1 MERTRNPRVIF
12 KGHASQRGQQRGV
25 KTLSAFLAAIYGEP
39 VRAAGRT
46 VRRTVTNKV
55 AEKLAKLGWSSHAVS
70 QAKGTAVITAEDGP
84 NQRVIITVLPNEGRS
99 KRYRKPKYGLR
110 KPTTNMET
118 KLVPS

>member
-12 KGHASQRGQQRGV
+12 KGHASQRAQQRGV

-55 AEKLAKLGWSSHAVS
+55 AKKLVKLGWSSHAVS
-70 QAKGTAVITAEDGP
+70 QANGTAVITAEDGP
-84 NQRVIITVLPNEGRS
+84 NQRVIVTVLPKYNSR
-99 KRYRKPKYGLR
+99 YGLR

-118 KLVPS
+118 ELVAS